1 MIAYEQQPRPVGRRA
16 SDIPT
21 LSLSDNDGAS
31 PRMGSVSLSPHQLSV
46 VPEAISE
53 NNLQAETA
61 QGVPYSLPLVLRDRL
76 SSLNSE
82 FQYSWLPDVF
92 RVKDSV
98 SSPFSHVCI
107 RPTLSRSS
115 HVLRVL
121 SSPLRSG
128 QFLSVTC
135 GRKA

>member
-31 PRMGSVSLSPHQLSV
+31 PRMGSVSLSLHQLSV

-61 QGVPYSLPLVLRDRL
+61 QGVPYPLSLVLRDRL
-76 SSLNSE
+76 SNLNSE
-82 FQYSWLPDVF
+82 LQYSWLPDVF

-98 SSPFSHVCI
+98 SSPFAHVCI
-107 RPTLSRSS
+107 QPNSI
-115 HVLRVL
+115 
-121 SSPLRSG
+121 
-128 QFLSVTC
+128 
-135 GRKA
+135 